1 MKGSRL
7 CDGLSRVD
15 GFRSRLEDVYRARY
29 VAFCRVVM
37 PIVGDASL
45 AHDVV
50 QEAFLRALRYE
61 ASYSGGSL
69 EAWVWRIVL
78 RGAYTV
84 VGDARWSASEGAEVV
99 AVMQP
104 RDPLVAAAVRR
115 LPARRRLF
123 VFLRYFADLSYP
135 QIAEVCDVAE
145 GTVAS
150 ALAAAHRELA
160 ASIGA
165 GTEAI

>member
-1 MKGSRL
+1 MVSL
-7 CDGLSRVD
+7 AVE

-29 VAFCRVVM
+29 IAFCRVVTPM
-37 PIVGDASL
+37 VGDASV

-50 QEAFLRALRYE
+50 QEAFVRALRYE
-61 ASYSGGSL
+61 ATYGGGSL

-78 RGAYTV
+78 RGAHSAT
-84 VGDARWSASEGAEVV
+84 GDRRWSLSEGSEGS
-99 AVMQP
+99 AVMEA
-104 RDPLVAAAVRR
+104 RDPVVAAAIRR
-115 LPARRRLF
+115 LPARQRLF

-150 ALAAAHRELA
+150 ALSVAHRDLA
-160 ASIGA
+160 ASLRA
-165 GTEAI
+165 ETEVV